1 MCIRSLENG
10 TTYNSY
16 IICGDKT
23 ALVDASHEKFHNLY
37 LETLQKEL
45 DRLGECTA
53 MGASSREH
61 WLMSSAQSMENYKAS
76 VSEQRLCAIADLSVK
91 DRAAAQVTPAIFEYW
106 SSSASPQGHCFPHNL
121 AACLKILSALHAL
134 P

>member
-1 MCIRSLENG
+1 MCSLENG

-45 DRLGECTA
+45 DRLGKCTA
-53 MGASSREH
+53 AWVQAAGRTGA
-61 WLMSSAQSMENYKAS
+61 
-76 VSEQRLCAIADLSVK
+76 
-91 DRAAAQVTPAIFEYW
+91 
-106 SSSASPQGHCFPHNL
+106 
-121 AACLKILSALHAL
+121 
-134 P
+134 